1 MTPGSRPASA
11 CSMVSAL
18 ITSADQ
24 GQQYCPVC
32 GCQYDSGKQR
42 KLVDTNCGHARCFK
56 CMFAV
61 EQCPLCQVCLRP
73 GGGGGGG
80 GLEPG
85 TTNHQSCI
93 SRESGFQSFNG
104 SVSSIYSTTGGRDG
118 GGGGQQPLQH
128 LQLNG
133 VVNVDQQIEMDRQSS
148 TGSLL
153 SLMSA
158 QSALNMMAPPSV
170 VSRYSMYDSTPA
182 FNRVDQKRHSLSSLG
197 KYQAPSLAPSSGGG
211 SAASLSSRN
220 SYARRSAIIPR
231 NNRRSMQMS
240 AIKEHQRKY

>member
-18 ITSADQ
+18 ITSDQ
-24 GQQYCPVC
+24 GHQHCPVC

-73 GGGGGGG
+73 GGGGG

-158 QSALNMMAPPSV
+158 QSALNMMAPPSAGK
-170 VSRYSMYDSTPA
+170 SI
-182 FNRVDQKRHSLSSLG
+182 FFSS
-197 KYQAPSLAPSSGGG
+197 KF
-211 SAASLSSRN
+211 
-220 SYARRSAIIPR
+220 
-231 NNRRSMQMS
+231 
-240 AIKEHQRKY
+240 HH